1 MEQKPNNKK
10 PPMLPKMKKSQT
22 ITFWIVIILLIA
34 VFYQYS
40 KLGQDKL
47 TTITFTDF
55 LKLTENPGEIKRI
68 DFNDK
73 DIVITTEAGE
83 KFTTY
88 LTFRDPD
95 LVKDLASKGINVN
108 SQKPSRFLSIFLSW
122 FPFLIFIGLWFFV
135 MRGMRGGAGQAFSFG
150 KSKAKLSSGDKTKI
164 TFKDV
169 AGVDEAKEELEEII
183 EFLKAPKKFQR
194 LGGKI
199 PRGVLLLGRPG
210 TGKTLL
216 AKAVAG
222 EAKVPF
228 YSISGSDFVEMFV
241 GVGASRVRDMFAQAK
256 GNSPCIVFIDEI
268 DAVGRHRG
276 TGLGGGHDE
285 REQTLNQLLVEMD
298 GFDPS
303 ESVIIIAATNRPD
316 VLDPALLRPGR
327 FDRQVVVDLPDIKGR
342 AEILQV
348 HTRKLPISKDV
359 SFSVIARATS
369 GFSGADLAN
378 LVNEAALLAARK
390 GKKKIEPDDFEEAK
404 DKVTMGKA
412 RKSRIITDDDKK
424 ITSYHEIGH
433 VLCAIFLEKSRP
445 VHKVSI
451 IPRGFAAGATHYLE
465 EDNTHITKSFLEHTM
480 IFALG
485 GRAAEKIAFDE
496 ISAGAASDIQRVSD
510 IAKKMVCAWGM
521 SDEIGPM
528 VVGGDDQM
536 SFLGKQLTK
545 TEMHSEETA
554 RIVDSEV
561 RKLIKTAYDK
571 ALKILS
577 EHRELLDIL
586 SEELIKEETL
596 LADQLYEIILAN
608 IKDEEKEMVSRK
620 LKKVQELKI
629 DTVSDEEKES
639 HEEIKDTEEEKPAE
653 DSNES
658 KTAESKQQPEEV
670 KQMSNEQHKPDEQ
683 SNESSESS
691 NNTTKKETTESE
703 PQKK

>member
-10 PPMLPKMKKSQT
+10 PPIMPKMKRSQT
-22 ITFWIVIILLIA
+22 ITFWVVVILLVI

-40 KLGQDKL
+40 KLGQSNSEV
-47 TTITFTDF
+47 ISYSDF
-55 LKLTENPGEIKRI
+55 EGLYTNDQIKEAIIDFKDVTATAEDGKKYSIHLPFEPDSKFADKLTENKVNIISKRPS
-68 DFNDK
+68 
-73 DIVITTEAGE
+73 
-83 KFTTY
+83 
-88 LTFRDPD
+88 TF
-95 LVKDLASKGINVN
+95 
-108 SQKPSRFLSIFLSW
+108 FSIFWNILPVLVLILFW
-122 FPFLIFIGLWFFV
+122 FIM
-135 MRGMRGGAGQAFSFG
+135 MRGMRGGAGAAFSFG
-150 KSKAKLSSGDKTKI
+150 KSKARLSTADKTKI

-228 YSISGSDFVEMFV
+228 YSISGSNFVEMFV

-276 TGLGGGHDE
+276 TGVGGGNDE

-348 HTRKLPISKDV
+348 HTKKLPISKEV
-359 SFSVIARATS
+359 SFSVLARATS

-412 RKSRIITDDDKK
+412 RKSRVITDEDKK
-424 ITSYHEIGH
+424 ITAYHEIGH
-433 VLCAIFLEKSRP
+433 VLCAIFLEKSSP

-465 EDNTHITKSFLEHTM
+465 EDSNHITKTFLDQTM

-528 VVGGDDQM
+528 AVGADDQM

-545 TEMHSEETA
+545 TEIHSEETA
-554 RIVDSEV
+554 RIVDTEI
-561 RKLIKTAYDK
+561 RKLVKIAYDK

-577 EHRELLDIL
+577 EHKELLHIL
-586 SEELIKEETL
+586 SKELIKEETL
-596 LADQLYEIILAN
+596 LADRLYEIILAN
-608 IKDEEKEMVSRK
+608 IKEEEKEMVTKK
-620 LKKVQELKI
+620 LNKVQELKI
-629 DTVSDEEKES
+629 DTVTDEEKES
-639 HEEIKDTEEEKPAE
+639 HEKIKEEAEVKSAEGSEKNTAEQEETEEKIDSEEKTE
-653 DSNES
+653 ES
-658 KTAESKQQPEEV
+658 KTEESKTEE
-670 KQMSNEQHKPDEQ
+670 K
-683 SNESSESS
+683 
-691 NNTTKKETTESE
+691 
-703 PQKK
+703 